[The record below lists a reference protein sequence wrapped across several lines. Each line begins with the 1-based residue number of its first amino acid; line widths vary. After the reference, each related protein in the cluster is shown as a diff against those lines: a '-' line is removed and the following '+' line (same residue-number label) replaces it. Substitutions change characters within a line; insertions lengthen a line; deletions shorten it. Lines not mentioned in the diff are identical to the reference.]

1 MHVESFFASVRTDLA
16 ALRRMLTLLRTPWRR
31 VALAVTFGVLALGAA
46 IGLAAVSAWL
56 IARASQRPLILDLTV
71 AVVAVR
77 ALGISRGVFR
87 YFDRLFSHDVALRGV
102 AQLREE
108 TYRRLASAPSQVTIG
123 LRRGDLLARFGADV
137 DAIGDFVV
145 RALMPLFSALIV
157 GVGSVVLIGVF
168 SPRTALVLGL
178 MLLLTGTIS
187 PVASALA
194 AWRSEQDTVEA
205 RAHVAA
211 ATMSVVDTA
220 DELRVSRR
228 LNSTLSELAGAEK
241 DLRTALRRAS
251 WPAAIAPALNTIAM
265 GASVVAALVIGGREV
280 GAGGLTPVLLAV
292 IVLTPLAV
300 FEAVDALPAAAVQTL
315 HSAAAARRLEEV
327 LTSSPAAAD
336 DLPGVRQG
344 EANVTAPASIRAE
357 NLAIGYPGSDPV
369 LNGLNFEL
377 VPGQTLA
384 IVGASGVGKTTL
396 LATLA
401 GLLPPLAGTVEL
413 RGQPTGALAGGE
425 AAKTAVF
432 TAEDAHIF
440 DTTILENLRV
450 ARGDVTEAQAVQA
463 LAAAGLADFL
473 AGLPEGVHT
482 RLGENATMVSG
493 GERRRLLLA
502 RALCSPAPFM
512 LLDEP
517 GEHLDNETA
526 DALTAH
532 MLGLAHAPSADGSP
546 KRGVIVVTHR
556 PQSVADADDVVRLG

>member
-1 MHVESFFASVRTDLA
+1 MHVESFLGSVRTDLA
-16 ALRRMLTLLRTPWRR
+16 SLRRMLTLLHTPWRR
-31 VALAVTFGVLALGAA
+31 VAIAVTFGVLALGAA

-87 YFDRLFSHDVALRGV
+87 YFDRLSSHDVALRGV

-108 TYRRLASAPSQVTIG
+108 TYRRLASAPTQVTIG

-145 RALMPLFSALIV
+145 RALMPLLSALIA

-168 SPRTALVLGL
+168 SPRAALVLGL
-178 MLLLTGTIS
+178 MLALTGTIS
-187 PVASALA
+187 PVAAALA

-228 LNSTLSELAGAEK
+228 MGATLADLAGAEK
-241 DLRTALRRAS
+241 DLQTALRRAS
-251 WPAAIAPALNTIAM
+251 WPAAIAPALNTLAM
-265 GASVVAALVIGGREV
+265 GVSVVAALLIGGREV

-327 LTSSPAAAD
+327 LTCSRAEPAGGGDEADAAA
-336 DLPGVRQG
+336 LPR
-344 EANVTAPASIRAE
+344 IRAE
-357 NLAIGYPGSDPV
+357 NLAIGYPGEDPV
-369 LNGLNFEL
+369 LSGLNVDL

-401 GLLPPLAGTVEL
+401 GLLPPRGGTVEL
-413 RGQPTGALAGGE
+413 RGQPTGALAEGE

-450 ARGDVTEAQAVQA
+450 ARGDVTEAEAAQA

-532 MLGLAHAPSADGSP
+532 MLGLARTPSADGSP

-556 PQSVADADDVVRLG
+556 PQSVAEADDVVRLG

>member
-1 MHVESFFASVRTDLA
+1 MFIESVRADLA
-16 ALRRMLTLLRTPWRR
+16 ALRRMLTLLHTPWRR
-31 VALAVTFGVLALGAA
+31 VALAVAFGVLALGAA

-108 TYRRLASAPSQVTIG
+108 TYRRLANAPTQVTIG

-145 RALMPLFSALIV
+145 RALMPLLSALIA
-157 GVGSVVLIGVF
+157 GAGSVALISLF
-168 SPRTALVLGL
+168 SPRSALVLGV
-178 MLLLTGTIS
+178 MLLLTGTLS
-187 PVASALA
+187 PVAAALA
-194 AWRSEQDTVEA
+194 AWRSEQATVHA
-205 RAHVAA
+205 RARVAA

-228 LNSTLSELAGAEK
+228 MDSTLAELAGAEG

-251 WPAAIAPALNTIAM
+251 WPAAIAPALNTVAM
-265 GASVVAALVIGGREV
+265 GVAVVAALLIGGRDV
-280 GAGGLTPVLLAV
+280 AAGNLTPVLLAV

-327 LTSSPAAAD
+327 LTDSASAVAGGDVADLSAA
-336 DLPGVRQG
+336 PM
-344 EANVTAPASIRAE
+344 IRAE
-357 NLAIGYPGSDPV
+357 NLTIGYPGAEPV
-369 LNGLNFEL
+369 LSGLNFEL
-377 VPGQTLA
+377 PPGKTLA

-401 GLLPPLAGTVEL
+401 GLLPPLGGTVEL
-413 RGQPTGALAGGE
+413 RGQATGILADGE

-450 ARGDVTEAQAVQA
+450 ARGDLAEEEAARA
-463 LAAAGLADFL
+463 LADAGLADFL
-473 AGLPEGVHT
+473 AGLPDGVHT

-532 MLGLAHAPSADGSP
+532 MLSLAHPATPAGAA

-556 PQSVADADDVVRLG
+556 PQSVAGADDVVRLG

>member
-1 MHVESFFASVRTDLA
+1 PPVHVESFLGSVRTDLA
-16 ALRRMLTLLRTPWRR
+16 SLRRMLTLLRTPWRR
-31 VALAVTFGVLALGAA
+31 VAIAVTFGVLALGAA

-108 TYRRLASAPSQVTIG
+108 TYRRLASAPTQVTIG

-145 RALMPLFSALIV
+145 RALMPLLSALLA

-168 SPRTALVLGL
+168 SPRAALVLGL
-178 MLLLTGTIS
+178 MLALTGTIS
-187 PVASALA
+187 PAAAALA

-228 LNSTLSELAGAEK
+228 MGATLADLAGAEQ
-241 DLRTALRRAS
+241 DLQGALRRAS

-265 GASVVAALVIGGREV
+265 GVPVVAALLIGGRDV
-280 GAGGLTPVLLAV
+280 GAGGHTPLLLAL
-292 IVLTPLAV
+292 IVLPPLAV
-300 FEAVDALPAAAVQTL
+300 LDAAVQTL

-327 LTSSPAAAD
+327 LTSSRAEPEVSREEAD
-336 DLPGVRQG
+336 SS
-344 EANVTAPASIRAE
+344 APPRIRAE
-357 NLAIGYPGSDPV
+357 NLAIGYPGEDPV
-369 LNGLNFEL
+369 LSGLNVDL

-401 GLLPPLAGTVEL
+401 GLLPPRGVTVEL
-413 RGQPTGALAGGE
+413 RGQTTGALVDGE

-450 ARGDVTEAQAVQA
+450 ARGDVTEAEAAQA

-532 MLGLAHAPSADGSP
+532 MLGLARAPSADGSP

-556 PQSVADADDVVRLG
+556 PQSVAGDDDVVRLG